1 MQYVRNLSD
10 SVSTAWNS
18 INPATLSG
26 AIDVIVVEQEDG
38 TLQCSPFHVRFG
50 KFSLL
55 RPYEKK
61 VEFKVNGAR
70 QDYSM
75 KLGEGGEAFFVFETT
90 DDIPQSMQ
98 TSPISSP
105 ASSPSLGPQT
115 PPTATALPALQEP
128 SLLALDPTDPAS
140 GKPRSATMASSR
152 TALNGILL
160 QQQSQSFSGAQQ
172 KNGLLTP
179 LSASPDIYAGRPRS
193 GDWSSLAQ
201 RSHSDDILRQSA
213 RRPSV
218 TDGSRR
224 DDSVDRENDNGS
236 PKLSERSHSPPP
248 LAPAEAI
255 ERAITLSR
263 ELESVNIPS
272 RVTESGDL
280 MLDMTGFK
288 NSEEDALR
296 AEVLARRVLSNEL
309 QGNYDVGALFG
320 MDEQGNL
327 WIYSSEEA
335 KEAAMRRM
343 MERSGMNPAVA
354 IDAASDPGYHS
365 DDSAGSAP
373 PALIPSHHPHH
384 RRSESDV
391 GQLGTNQTTPPSSPG
406 GMPVAAVGDPNRNYA
421 KTLRLTSDQLKALNL
436 QPGENTM
443 SFTVNRATCSAYM
456 YLWKHNVPVVISDID
471 GTITKSDALGH
482 VLNMIGRDW
491 THAGVAKLY
500 SDIAANGYNIMYLTS
515 RSVGQADS
523 TRTYLAGILQGGYRL
538 PRGPTILSPDRT
550 MAALRREIYLRKPE
564 VFKMATLRDIRN
576 LYGPNNTHP
585 FYAGFGNR
593 LTDQISYR
601 TVDVPRNRIF
611 TINANAEVSLDLL
624 SLNQLKLTYVNIT
637 EVVDHYFPPISTL
650 VKGGGEEFTDFRYW
664 RDQPLD
670 FDDFTDSESEDDNS
684 NAKKKAAAANNYRG
698 RPQLNRLDSMYEEEE
713 EEDEEDEDDDE
724 YEDEDDEDVGDM
736 GDSYISRNSMDD
748 YGEGSVLSGDYE
760 GDDHMVQ
767 SMMAGD
773 EEEEDVEDGEEEYEE
788 DDADEADD
796 EQEEH
801 FTVQVAIPS
810 PDEAS
815 RDDALPTI
823 EGGDVDA
830 DTDAGAGAGAEIVEE
845 EQPGR
850 ASSTSRR
857 LSAAATPAHA
867 RSSSSASSSAVEDV
881 GAEMITGVKNLVV
894 ERPSTPV
901 RGDAQEVA

>member
-38 TLQCSPFHVRFG
+38 TLMCSPFHVRFG

-115 PPTATALPALQEP
+115 PPSGAAEVTAMPSLQEP
-128 SLLALDPTDPAS
+128 SLLALDLES
-140 GKPRSATMASSR
+140 GKPRSATLTSHTVPKGIMHSS
-152 TALNGILL
+152 TT
-160 QQQSQSFSGAQQ
+160 QQ

-179 LSASPDIYAGRPRS
+179 LSASPEIYAGRPRS
-193 GDWSSLAQ
+193 GDWSSFAQ
-201 RSHSDDILRQSA
+201 RSQSDDILRQAA
-213 RRPSV
+213 RQPSLTGNESV
-218 TDGSRR
+218 RAE
-224 DDSVDRENDNGS
+224 SVDREKDNGS
-236 PKLSERSHSPPP
+236 PRLSDRSHSPPP

-255 ERAITLSR
+255 ERAISLSK

-288 NSEEDALR
+288 NSEEEALR

-335 KEAAMRRM
+335 KEAAMRRV
-343 MERSGMNPAVA
+343 MESSSMNRNPAVA

-365 DDSAGSAP
+365 DDSANSAP
-373 PALIPSHHPHH
+373 QLLPSH
-384 RRSESDV
+384 RRSESDA
-391 GQLGTNQTTPPSSPG
+391 GQIGQTTPPSSPG
-406 GMPVAAVGDPNRNYA
+406 PMTAVGDPNRNYA
-421 KTLRLTSDQLKALNL
+421 KTLRLTSDQLKALDL
-436 QPGENTM
+436 QSGENTM
-443 SFTVNRATCSAYM
+443 SFTVNRSTCSAKM
-456 YLWKHNVPVVISDID
+456 YLWKCNVPVVISDID

-515 RSVGQADS
+515 RSVGQADT
-523 TRTYLAGILQGGYRL
+523 TRTYLAGIVQNGYRL

-576 LYGPNNTHP
+576 LYGTQTHP

-624 SLNQLKLTYVNIT
+624 SLNMLKLTYVNIT

-664 RDQPLD
+664 RDQPLEMD
-670 FDDFTDSESEDDNS
+670 EFSDSESDDDI
-684 NAKKKAAAANNYRG
+684 NNHRHHRG
-698 RPQLNRLDSMYEEEE
+698 RPQLNRLDSRMTYDEDDE
-713 EEDEEDEDDDE
+713 EEDDEEYDDDE
-724 YEDEDDEDVGDM
+724 YDDDEDNGEM

-748 YGEGSVLSGDYE
+748 YGEGSVLSGDFE
-760 GDDHMVQ
+760 GEGNDR
-767 SMMAGD
+767 MMHSVMTAGEGEEEDEEEFDD
-773 EEEEDVEDGEEEYEE
+773 EEEEEE
-788 DDADEADD
+788 DDEEDEHIGGDQTVQKIPIASISPDQPLPTTETAEEEEEDD
-796 EQEEH
+796 E
-801 FTVQVAIPS
+801 
-810 PDEAS
+810 
-815 RDDALPTI
+815 
-823 EGGDVDA
+823 
-830 DTDAGAGAGAEIVEE
+830 EE
-845 EQPGR
+845 EEPQPER
-850 ASSTSRR
+850 ASNTSKRH
-857 LSAAATPAHA
+857 LSVASASDNNNNNNNNKLPSS
-867 RSSSSASSSAVEDV
+867 SSSSAAEDV
-881 GAEMITGVKNLVV
+881 DAEVITGVRDLVID
-894 ERPSTPV
+894 RPTPK
-901 RGDAQEVA
+901 DA